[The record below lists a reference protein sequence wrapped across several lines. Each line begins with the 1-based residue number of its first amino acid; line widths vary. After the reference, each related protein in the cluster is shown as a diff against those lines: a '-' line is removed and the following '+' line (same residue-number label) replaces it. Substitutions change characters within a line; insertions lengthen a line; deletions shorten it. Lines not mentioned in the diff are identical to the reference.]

1 MQIKK
6 VLAAVAV
13 SDMSVAEGWYA
24 KFLNRP
30 ADAHPMDGL
39 VEWHFGEAVLQL
51 VRDAE
56 RAGGSLSTLHVD
68 VLGEAKASG
77 PASAPSSGASSTPTA
92 TPSPSSPIETLAQ
105 RISGPRGRAAPLVE
119 D

>member
-68 VLGEAKASG
+68 VLGEGERERTSFGAEFRRELDPDGNAITLIAYRDPGATYQRAPRSG
-77 PASAPSSGASSTPTA
+77 GAT
-92 TPSPSSPIETLAQ
+92 
-105 RISGPRGRAAPLVE
+105 R
-119 D
+119 